1 MDVRWDERGLVP
13 AVVVDAAT
21 GGVLMVAYMN
31 AESLRLTQATGETWF
46 WSRSRGELWHKGATS
61 GNTQE
66 VVSLALRGGRFGRL
80 VSDDRTR
87 LEAHHGRLLARPV
100 EPLGGSIEVFG
111 LGIVRQSFEPAAVIR
126 LVVDLTDGPARYP
139 AEEDRHVVLCGV
151 MVPRIRMQAGAISA
165 DVALACLSGLCD
177 TVVTL

>member
-1 MDVRWDERGLVP
+1 VSDAQTIHGGCVLVGEAGLLIRG
-13 AVVVDAAT
+13 A
-21 GGVLMVAYMN
+21 
-31 AESLRLTQATGETWF
+31 
-46 WSRSRGELWHKGATS
+46 S
-61 GNTQE
+61 GSGKSTLARE

>member
-1 MDVRWDERGLVP
+1 LSEAQTIHGGCVLVGEAGLLIRG
-13 AVVVDAAT
+13 A
-21 GGVLMVAYMN
+21 
-31 AESLRLTQATGETWF
+31 
-46 WSRSRGELWHKGATS
+46 S
-61 GNTQE
+61 GSGKSTLARE

-100 EPLGGSIEVFG
+100 EPLRGSIEVFG
-111 LGIVRQSFEPAAVIR
+111 LGIVRQPFEAAAVIR
-126 LVVDLTDGPARYP
+126 LVIDLSDDPARYP
-139 AEEDRHVVLCGV
+139 EEQDKHVALCGV

>member
-1 MDVRWDERGLVP
+1 LSGAQTIHGGCVLVGEAGLLIRG
-13 AVVVDAAT
+13 A
-21 GGVLMVAYMN
+21 
-31 AESLRLTQATGETWF
+31 
-46 WSRSRGELWHKGATS
+46 S
-61 GNTQE
+61 GSGKSKLARE
-66 VVSLALRGGRFGRL
+66 VVSLALRAGRFGRL

-87 LEAHHGRLLARPV
+87 LSAHHGRLLARPV

-111 LGIVRQSFEPAAVIR
+111 LGIVRQPFEAAAVIR
-126 LVVDLTDGPARYP
+126 LVVDLSDDPARYP
-139 AEEDRHVVLCGV
+139 EEQDKHVVLCGV

>member
-1 MDVRWDERGLVP
+1 MSEAQTIHGGCVLVGEAGLLIRG
-13 AVVVDAAT
+13 A
-21 GGVLMVAYMN
+21 
-31 AESLRLTQATGETWF
+31 
-46 WSRSRGELWHKGATS
+46 S
-61 GNTQE
+61 GSGKSTLARE

-100 EPLGGSIEVFG
+100 APLGGSIEVFG